1 MTKEQIR
8 VYQKK
13 QRDSLSQE
21 DRAMRNKMI
30 RRRLQDS
37 AKYHECRRLF
47 AFVSFRS
54 EVDTHD
60 IIRQALE
67 DGKEVFVPR
76 VEDGGMEFY
85 RIYDLDG
92 LVTSSFGV
100 PEPVSSGNQR
110 FREEINKP
118 DRHETEISDQQIVLQ
133 SNKQSN
139 CNNLMLMPG
148 LAFDRTGNRIGYGAG
163 YYDRY
168 LLLHP
173 TTDFY
178 KIALAYE
185 FQIMTELPTE
195 EYDIRVDE
203 IISPDEVIRCE
214 T

>member
-21 DRAMRNKMI
+21 DRAVWNKMI

-37 AKYHECRRLF
+37 AKYHECRRIF

-85 RIYDLDG
+85 RIYELDG

-100 PEPVSSGNQR
+100 PEPVSSENQR
-110 FREEINKP
+110 F
-118 DRHETEISDQQIVLQ
+118 TEAIKRS
-133 SNKQSN
+133 
-139 CNNLMLMPG
+139 NNLMLMPG

-173 TTDFY
+173 TMDFY

-214 T
+214 A